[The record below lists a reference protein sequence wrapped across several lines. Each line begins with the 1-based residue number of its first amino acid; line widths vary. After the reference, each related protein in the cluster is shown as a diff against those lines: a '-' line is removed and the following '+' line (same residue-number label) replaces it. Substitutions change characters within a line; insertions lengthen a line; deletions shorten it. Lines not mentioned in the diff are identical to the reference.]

1 MSRRVLHRDSK
12 PQNLLMD
19 DNQTIKPAD
28 FDLARVFG
36 TPIRVYI
43 HEVSNTVVKISGS
56 IAGDSSLLNS
66 S

>member
-1 MSRRVLHRDSK
+1 
-12 PQNLLMD
+12 MD

-43 HEVSNTVVKISGS
+43 HEAVT
-56 IAGDSSLLNS
+56 LW
-66 S
+66 